1 MAMPMALFVYW
12 LPQSIQSPTLVG
24 LQWVLCHSDTFPSL
38 CVTVCLQ
45 NFRSRN
51 QAVCLRSGGHKMGS
65 LHRPLGCEKTRA
77 TYRFSCMLTD
87 LTFYSSHL
95 THPGYPAVHEFP
107 SAAQCI
113 IFTLPDRWGVTVVQV
128 LLVPHS
134 S

>member
-51 QAVCLRSGGHKMGS
+51 QAETHKMGS
-65 LHRPLGCEKTRA
+65 LHRPLGCEKNRA
-77 TYRFSCMLTD
+77 TYRFPCMLTD
-87 LTFYSSHL
+87 LTFYSCHL
-95 THPGYPAVHEFP
+95 AHPGYPAVHEFP

-113 IFTLPDRWGVTVVQV
+113 IFTLPDKWRVTVVQV